1 LKKFGHVNK
10 KALEQFKAF
19 SEQKEKLNERKTEI
33 DDAEVSMQGLISHLD
48 LKKEEAIAGTFKSV
62 AKHFKEVFHE
72 IVPQGSATLKMI
84 RSNVIDYENNPQNKY
99 QGVSIR
105 VSFTNN
111 DPNMIMTQL
120 SGGQKTVV
128 ALALIFAIQRCDPAP
143 FYLFDEMDA
152 ALDSQ

>member
-1 LKKFGHVNK
+1 MGTLPSEGQDKFKHKDLQYVIKTIEKNNERLKKFGHVNK

-72 IVPQGSATLKMI
+72 IVPQGAATLKMI
-84 RSNVIDYENNPQNKY
+84 RSNVIDYENNPQNK
-99 QGVSIR
+99 
-105 VSFTNN
+105 
-111 DPNMIMTQL
+111 
-120 SGGQKTVV
+120 
-128 ALALIFAIQRCDPAP
+128 
-143 FYLFDEMDA
+143 
-152 ALDSQ
+152 